1 MSLITS
7 RMNQVEKQSAESSRG
22 PPVDR
27 TAADV
32 GQFGCCPSVF
42 GEGVGGGGH
51 CHRSYY
57 R

>member
-1 MSLITS
+1 MSLIMP
-7 RMNQVEKQSAESSRG
+7 RMNQVEKQSAESSCG

-51 CHRSYY
+51 CNRSYY